1 MKFAFIIM
9 GNFDPAVDKAEI
21 GGGKGQIVGVNNM
34 NRALDAA
41 CRLVK
46 QGVDCIELCGAF
58 GEDGAREII
67 AVTENKVPVG
77 YVTHLPMQDRLYE
90 EVFSK

>member
-21 GGGKGQIVGVNNM
+21 GGGKRQIVGVNNM

-41 CRLVK
+41 CRLRFSRHFFESG
-46 QGVDCIELCGAF
+46 GVPTGTGGNLAASGA
-58 GEDGAREII
+58 I
-67 AVTENKVPVG
+67 
-77 YVTHLPMQDRLYE
+77 
-90 EVFSK
+90 

>member
-21 GGGKGQIVGVNNM
+21 GGGKRQIVGVNNM

-46 QGVDCIELCGAF
+46 QLSLIHICFC
-58 GEDGAREII
+58 
-67 AVTENKVPVG
+67 PV
-77 YVTHLPMQDRLYE
+77 V
-90 EVFSK
+90 K

>member
-21 GGGKGQIVGVNNM
+21 GGGKRQIVGVNNM

-46 QGVDCIELCGAF
+46 QGVDCIEL
-58 GEDGAREII
+58 
-67 AVTENKVPVG
+67 
-77 YVTHLPMQDRLYE
+77 
-90 EVFSK
+90 

>member
-21 GGGKGQIVGVNNM
+21 SGGKRQIVGVNNM
-34 NRALDAA
+34 SRALDAA

>member
-9 GNFDPAVDKAEI
+9 GNFDPAVGKAEI
-21 GGGKGQIVGVNNM
+21 GGGKRQIVGVNNM

>member
-21 GGGKGQIVGVNNM
+21 GGGKRQIVGVSDM

-58 GEDGAREII
+58 GEEGAREII